1 MKKLL
6 TSFFVILFVLLLTSC
21 AQSQGGDTSS
31 VPEPVS
37 LSDFENKIYSI
48 LVEDISTFNNPSSV
62 KLIAYNTNFFEE
74 RILLLRISGTNKL
87 GATVTNDYVMVIENF
102 KVTDAYDYLDYYES
116 GHMPAMTP
124 EMQIEAGTVYSFETW
139 GDPYQYEE
147 RDDVPDEYFVL
158 YQIANYAI
166 PETNKTN
173 INIANINKAL
183 DEYKTDMGW

>member
-6 TSFFVILFVLLLTSC
+6 TSFFVILFVLLLLTSC
-21 AQSQGGDTSS
+21 AQSQGGDT
-31 VPEPVS
+31 EPVS
-37 LSDFENKIYSI
+37 LSDFEKKIYSI

-116 GHMPAMTP
+116 GHMPAMNP
-124 EMQIEAGTVYSFETW
+124 EMQIKTGTVYSFETW

-147 RDDVPDEYFVL
+147 SDDVPDEYFVL